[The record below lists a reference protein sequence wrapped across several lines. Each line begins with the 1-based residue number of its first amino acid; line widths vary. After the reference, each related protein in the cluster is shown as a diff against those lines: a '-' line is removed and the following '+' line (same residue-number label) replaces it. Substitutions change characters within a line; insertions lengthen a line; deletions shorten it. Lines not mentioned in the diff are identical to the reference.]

1 MTHHRQSP
9 KMINT
14 THRQETTNTML
25 RNKEMF
31 LIITLVLIA
40 LPYGYEFLHE
50 FNEEYHRWWDI
61 FLEGGVMLL
70 AISGIVF
77 LMWDIH
83 QRQCEM
89 ENLRTQLSLTRADLH
104 NTRADLSELNEKLLQ
119 ASRQYGQVIQEQM
132 SAWEFTPSE
141 KDVALLL
148 LKGLSFEEIATI
160 RDTKEK
166 TVRQQAT
173 AIYRKSGLNGRHEF
187 AAWFF
192 EDFLS

>member
-1 MTHHRQSP
+1 
-9 KMINT
+9 
-14 THRQETTNTML
+14 ML
-25 RNKEMF
+25 HNKEMF
-31 LIITLVLIA
+31 LITILVLLA
-40 LPYGYEFLHE
+40 LPYGYEFIHE
-50 FNEEYHRWWDI
+50 FNEEYHSWWDI
-61 FLEGGVMLL
+61 ILEGSVMLL
-70 AISGIVF
+70 ALSGIAY
-77 LMWDIH
+77 LMWGIH
-83 QRQCEM
+83 QRQKEM
-89 ENLRTQLSLTRADLH
+89 ENLHTQLHLSRADLQH
-104 NTRADLSELNEKLLQ
+104 AHANLTELTEKLQ
-119 ASRQYGQVIQEQM
+119 HASRQYGQVIQEQM

-141 KDVALLL
+141 KEVALLL